1 MPNPTS
7 RRSNPITF
15 RLDET
20 TEKVLHERAELLG
33 CSAGEHARRL
43 VVEGLMGGETLQL
56 QDELVELRG
65 EVAGL
70 RQLLAQLQGLA
81 EISQLRDEFAQF
93 GDHFRLAVVAL
104 LVGGGQMTVEEAKA
118 WVNKNLSERA
128 IGG

>member
-1 MPNPTS
+1 
-7 RRSNPITF
+7 
-15 RLDET
+15 
-20 TEKVLHERAELLG
+20 
-33 CSAGEHARRL
+33 
-43 VVEGLMGGETLQL
+43 MGGETLQL